1 MLKNEKIRN
10 VIFIL
15 LGVLLLLIK
24 PHYNGP
30 FLDIVKSYLGN
41 ISISFS
47 VYFIISFYS
56 RHWKMNKLI
65 TALIALLIVELFE
78 VLNGFGI
85 MTNVYDEMDLLAN
98 LLGVIFALSID
109 LMIKNLLIKSRLK
122 ITIYQLI
129 KIISAL

>member
-56 RHWKMNKLI
+56 RQWKMNKLI
-65 TALIALLIVELFE
+65 TSMIALLIVELFE
-78 VLNGFGI
+78 VLNGFGF
-85 MTNVYDEMDLLAN
+85 MANVYDNMDLLAN
-98 LLGVIFALSID
+98 LLGILIAFSID
-109 LMIKNLLIKSRLK
+109 LMIKNVFQKSRV
-122 ITIYQLI
+122 
-129 KIISAL
+129 

>member
-30 FLDIVKSYLGN
+30 FLDIIKSYLGN

-65 TALIALLIVELFE
+65 TALIALLIVQLFE
-78 VLNGFGI
+78 VLNGFGV
-85 MTNVYDEMDLLAN
+85 MTNVYDNLDLLAN
-98 LLGVIFALSID
+98 LLGILVALSID
-109 LMIKNLLIKSRLK
+109 LMIKNVFLKSRV
-122 ITIYQLI
+122 
-129 KIISAL
+129 